1 MAFDIPFKECPE
13 DEAETT
19 ESEGIEMDGA
29 PVVVVV
35 PELDDGTAV
44 VAVEGTELILIAAPA
59 AILIGLA
66 VVDTVDDPEPRVLTP
81 TDDPAA
87 ETTEEEEAILGP
99 VEERV
104 EDTDEE
110 CPKGRLLI

>member
-1 MAFDIPFKECPE
+1 MFNIPFKECPE
-13 DEAETT
+13 EEAEIT
-19 ESEGIEMDGA
+19 ETEGIEMDDE
-29 PVVVVV
+29 PIVVV
-35 PELDDGTAV
+35 PELDEGIA
-44 VAVEGTELILIAAPA
+44 VAVEGTVLILIAAPA
-59 AILIGLA
+59 AIRIGLA
-66 VVDTVDDPEPRVLTP
+66 VVDTVDDAEPRVLTP

-110 CPKGRLLI
+110 CPKGRLLM